1 MATQNVIYFIAG
13 TKPTTEEA
21 VEIALLNDATEAPY
35 SVHVYNQA
43 NQSTP
48 IRDADYVAGTVP
60 TEYAAYPVID
70 PESIPLAPI
79 PEDQA
84 IVSDA
89 GTQSVTNSAG
99 ADGHTATYTV
109 VDSEVTALKFAST
122 VAVLDNAD
130 TVNVENS
137 AGNLDSTGTVAIAS
151 GVVTNVRL
159 ASTKTI
165 VSDTQALTGVT
176 PSGSY
181 TNTVTFT
188 VAAGVIT
195 AIVLS

>member
-1 MATQNVIYFIAG
+1 MATKDVIYFIAG
-13 TKPTTEEA
+13 TKPTTEELA
-21 VEIALLNDATEAPY
+21 DIAKLNDACEPTYALR
-35 SVHVYNQA
+35 VYNQA
-43 NQSTP
+43 DQSTP
-48 IRDADYVAGTVP
+48 IRAADFVGGTIP
-60 TEYAAYPVID
+60 TEYAAYEVID
-70 PESIPLAPI
+70 PDDIPIGPLPT
-79 PEDQA
+79 DQA
-84 IVSDA
+84 VVLDA
-89 GTQSVTNSAG
+89 GTLSITNSAG
-99 ADGHTATYTV
+99 ADGHTATLTV
-109 VDSEVTALKFAST
+109 VDSAITAAKFAAT

-137 AGNLDSTGTVAIAS
+137 AGNLDSTGTVAIAD

-165 VSDTQALTGVT
+165 VSSTQALTGVA

-188 VAAGVIT
+188 VANGVIT